1 MTAPELRLEGPTSHI
16 RVSMDGEAAG
26 LRFEEGDLLVL
37 APASRVDGLVVIVS
51 FAGDDDDVLTHRRP
65 RLVERSNGL
74 LHGVDLSKWGS
85 LGDVVGAVRGPWWL
99 DLDTLAE
106 GQL

>member
-1 MTAPELRLEGPTSHI
+1 MVPELRLEGPTSHI
-16 RVSMDGEAAG
+16 RVSMDGEAGG

-51 FAGDDDDVLTHRRP
+51 FAEDDDDVLTHRRP
-65 RLVERSNGL
+65 RLVERSNGII
-74 LHGVDLSKWGS
+74 HGVDLTKWGS
-85 LGDVVGAVRGPWWL
+85 LGDVCGVVRGPWWL
-99 DLDTLAE
+99 DLDTLAG